1 MGDLYVL
8 TGCSKGLGKAILEE
22 LLREEANFVVGISRT
37 PMKSS
42 GNFTHVVTDL
52 ENPSELVS
60 KLPEIFPNGKYKK
73 VVLINNAGWIGDIAP
88 LGRLSPEGI
97 AKIQLVNVVAPGI
110 LMNEYVRRFGEL
122 EVEKMVVNISS
133 GAANKDMDGW
143 SGYSSSKAALNR
155 MTGVAQR
162 ESDQNGYGIK
172 YFALSPGIVDTP
184 MQEDIRAANPQD
196 FSSLK
201 NFISFKENDELEAP
215 SSVAK
220 KVTYLIDHVEDFE
233 EVLQDV
239 RKF

>member
-8 TGCSKGLGKAILEE
+8 TGCSKGLGKAIMEE
-22 LLREEANFVVGISRT
+22 LLRDEANFVVGISRT

-52 ENPSELVS
+52 ENPSDLVS